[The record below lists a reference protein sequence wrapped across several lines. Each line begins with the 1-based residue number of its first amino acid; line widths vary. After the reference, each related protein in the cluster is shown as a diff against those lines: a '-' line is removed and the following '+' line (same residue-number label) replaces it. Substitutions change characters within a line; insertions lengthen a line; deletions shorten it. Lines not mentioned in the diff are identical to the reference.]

1 MPYQAK
7 QAEILRGHSESYKEN
22 IQKAS
27 LTQTEAYW
35 SYLLFLRPCLTYPL
49 PCTSLTQKQY
59 RAIQAPALA
68 ALLPKLHLNRHT
80 PRAVLF
86 GGLKY
91 GGLDLPELYTD
102 QGFGQLR
109 LLIGHLKLRDEVGL
123 QIICFLSELQ
133 LFIGTIQPVF
143 TLPFSLYG
151 HLVGDYWL
159 VSIWKHLSQ
168 IGFTLEVEDA
178 WCPTLPRQ
186 NDASIMELAF
196 LHNFSPQ
203 QLREINSCRLYLQV
217 ITVSDIVNAQGTC
230 ILQSAI
236 KGERESSRVSS
247 LHWPN
252 WQRPSSWNSW
262 RRLLHH
268 ISIRGRLVQELGDWV
283 SSTHQVWQW
292 YYEASQDT
300 DYHQR
305 TSGQWVK
312 YTRVQQLQLTRRSRT
327 MYTSPQD
334 CSPPSTMSLLFPT
347 IRSLPSSSPMASNNQ
362 VGNTSLWP
370 LDQVP
375 LL

>member
-268 ISIRGRLVQELGDWV
+268 ISIRGRLVQGCGIPSKDLRAVGEI
-283 SSTHQVWQW
+283 HQSATAPA
-292 YYEASQDT
+292 YEALQDDVHFT
-300 DYHQR
+300 TGLFSPVYHVASISYHSR
-305 TSGQWVK
+305 FGFWK
-312 YTRVQQLQLTRRSRT
+312 YNTF
-327 MYTSPQD
+327 
-334 CSPPSTMSLLFPT
+334 PSKLVSHG
-347 IRSLPSSSPMASNNQ
+347 I
-362 VGNTSLWP
+362 
-370 LDQVP
+370 
-375 LL
+375 